1 MSEDIKKRVVDEL
14 YFDNRVDASEIE
26 VAVKDG
32 NVTLEGEVDSFYTR
46 SAAAEDAW
54 AVIGVT
60 DVHNELDVSYPV
72 EIEIMSDEDIASSID
87 SKLLWNT
94 AIDSTKIDVSV
105 DGGVIELEGTVDAYW
120 KKLRAGTL
128 AMDVSGVMDVH
139 NELAVVPTYDYVD
152 EAIAKDIMDSL
163 ERRFTVDEEKVNVE
177 VENGIVTLTGTVE
190 DYTAYTS
197 AENAA
202 ELTAGVIDVEN
213 KLYVK

>member
-14 YFDNRVDASEIE
+14 YFDNRVDASEVE
-26 VAVKDG
+26 VVVKDG
-32 NVTLEGEVDSFYTR
+32 KAILDGEVESYYAR

-60 DVHNELDVSYPV
+60 DVVNKLDVKYPV

-105 DGGVIELEGTVDAYW
+105 DGGVVELEGAVDAYW

-128 AMDVSGVMDVH
+128 AMDVSGVIDVK
-139 NELAVVPTYDYVD
+139 NEVAVVPTDDYVD
-152 EAIAKDIMDSL
+152 KAIAQDIVDSL
-163 ERRFTVDEEKVNVE
+163 ERRFTVDEENVNVT

-190 DYTAYTS
+190 DYTAYAS

-202 ELTAGVIDVEN
+202 ELTAGVIDVDN

>member
-94 AIDSTKIDVSV
+94 AIDSTKIDISV

-120 KKLRAGTL
+120 KKLRAETL

-139 NELAVVPTYDYVD
+139 NELAVVPTDDYVD